1 MALESGTRVGI
12 YGVTA
17 KIGEGAMGE
26 VYRALDT
33 TLDRDVALKVLPEAF
48 TADPE
53 RLARFQREAKVLASL
68 NHPNIGGIYG
78 IETSGETQA
87 LVLELIEGPTLAER
101 IADGP
106 IPVEQAVPMV
116 RQIAEALSAAHDAGI
131 IHRDLKPANIKVRS
145 DGTVKV
151 LDFGLAKAAEGRGG
165 EAADAPTMT
174 AMSSQAGAVVGT
186 AAYMAPE
193 QARGE
198 TVDKRADIWALG
210 CVCYELLSGHRPFE
224 GRTMSDTLASVLAR
238 EVDLTRLPEEVPA
251 ALHKFMARCLEKE
264 PMRRLRDA
272 AEGVLQL
279 EEGLAQPVVEPDAV
293 AAGRAAPLRPWQRPK
308 MALGG
313 GVLSILL
320 TAGASFL
327 FLQSPPVPAP
337 GVARASLTPPPSEPL
352 EAIFNINIA
361 LTPDGTRMV
370 YRGLFDGQSHLF
382 VRALDEF
389 DATPLTGLSPDPRN
403 PFISPDGTRVGFFD
417 GRRSLQRVSILGG
430 PPVTITDIQGQPRG
444 ASWGP
449 DDMIVFAT
457 SSAESGLLGVPVGGG
472 DVNTLTVPDPEQGER
487 DHHWPQVLPGGEF
500 VLFTIRTTGPLE
512 NAQVAVLSLE
522 TGEYDVLFPGGSSAR
537 YVPTGHIVY
546 GVGGTLRAVGF
557 DLDTLTV
564 TTEPIPVIE
573 EVLMGSGGEANFD
586 VAQDGSLVYVSGTSG
601 GIAGLD
607 LVWVDQ
613 EGNKELLPAEPGNY
627 TAPRLSPDGSRMAI
641 QVRDI
646 DGNSDIFT
654 YDISRNNFSQFT
666 FDDAGDCCPLW
677 SPDGARIMWTS
688 ARNGTPNLYMKNADG
703 TGEVERVGESGDIQL
718 GFTWSADGTDLIF
731 ASGNGDLYALSA
743 DDQVAAPLFETVF
756 AETRPRVS
764 PDGRWIAYESNEDGN
779 ANVYV
784 RPFPDVDGGKWKVS
798 AQGGAHP
805 LWSPDGR
812 ELFFSTADSVLAAP
826 ITTDVTFNAGNP
838 RLVFQG
844 RYEMSRPV
852 FPLFDL
858 APDGTRFLM
867 MQRTGTLAD
876 DTFAPLNLVAVFNW
890 FEELKERVPV
900 P

>member
-1 MALESGTRVGI
+1 M
-12 YGVTA
+12 
-17 KIGEGAMGE
+17 
-26 VYRALDT
+26 
-33 TLDRDVALKVLPEAF
+33 
-48 TADPE
+48 
-53 RLARFQREAKVLASL
+53 
-68 NHPNIGGIYG
+68 
-78 IETSGETQA
+78 
-87 LVLELIEGPTLAER
+87 
-101 IADGP
+101 
-106 IPVEQAVPMV
+106 
-116 RQIAEALSAAHDAGI
+116 
-131 IHRDLKPANIKVRS
+131 
-145 DGTVKV
+145 
-151 LDFGLAKAAEGRGG
+151 
-165 EAADAPTMT
+165 
-174 AMSSQAGAVVGT
+174 
-186 AAYMAPE
+186 
-193 QARGE
+193 
-198 TVDKRADIWALG
+198 
-210 CVCYELLSGHRPFE
+210 
-224 GRTMSDTLASVLAR
+224 
-238 EVDLTRLPEEVPA
+238 
-251 ALHKFMARCLEKE
+251 
-264 PMRRLRDA
+264 
-272 AEGVLQL
+272 
-279 EEGLAQPVVEPDAV
+279 
-293 AAGRAAPLRPWQRPK
+293 
-308 MALGG
+308 
-313 GVLSILL
+313 
-320 TAGASFL
+320 
-327 FLQSPPVPAP
+327 
-337 GVARASLTPPPSEPL
+337 
-352 EAIFNINIA
+352 
-361 LTPDGTRMV
+361 
-370 YRGLFDGQSHLF
+370 
-382 VRALDEF
+382 
-389 DATPLTGLSPDPRN
+389 
-403 PFISPDGTRVGFFD
+403 
-417 GRRSLQRVSILGG
+417 
-430 PPVTITDIQGQPRG
+430 
-444 ASWGP
+444 
-449 DDMIVFAT
+449 
-457 SSAESGLLGVPVGGG
+457 
-472 DVNTLTVPDPEQGER
+472 
-487 DHHWPQVLPGGEF
+487 
-500 VLFTIRTTGPLE
+500 
-512 NAQVAVLSLE
+512 
-522 TGEYDVLFPGGSSAR
+522 
-537 YVPTGHIVY
+537 
-546 GVGGTLRAVGF
+546 
-557 DLDTLTV
+557 
-564 TTEPIPVIE
+564 
-573 EVLMGSGGEANFD
+573 
-586 VAQDGSLVYVSGTSG
+586 SGTSG
-601 GIAGLD
+601 GVAGVD

-627 TAPRLSPDGSRMAI
+627 AAPRLSPDGSRVAL

-646 DGNSDIFT
+646 DGNSDILT

>member
-1 MALESGTRVGI
+1 MSTARYTRPLVFYDRLEALMALESGTRVGI

-87 LVLELIEGPTLAER
+87 LVLELIEGQTLAER

-106 IPVEQAVPMV
+106 VPVEQAVAMV

-131 IHRDLKPANIKVRS
+131 VHRDLKPANIKVRP

-151 LDFGLAKAAEGRGG
+151 LDFGLAKAVEGRGG

-198 TVDKRADIWALG
+198 AVDKRADIWALG

-251 ALHKFMARCLEKE
+251 ALHKFITRCLEKE

-279 EEGLAQPVVEPDAV
+279 EEGLAQPVVEPDAI
-293 AAGRAAPLRPWQRPK
+293 AAGSAAPLQFWQRPK
-308 MALGG
+308 IALGV
-313 GVLSILL
+313 GVLGVLL

-327 FLQSPPVPAP
+327 LLQPPAVPAP

-352 EAIFNINIA
+352 EAIFNINVA

-382 VRALDEF
+382 VRSLDEF
-389 DATPLTGLSPDPRN
+389 EATPLTGLSLDPRN

-417 GRRSLQRVSILGG
+417 GNRSLQRVSILGG
-430 PPVTITDIQGQPRG
+430 PPVTITDIPGGPRG
-444 ASWGP
+444 ASWGS
-449 DDMIVFAT
+449 DDTIVFAT
-457 SSAESGLLGVPVGGG
+457 GNPESGLLRVAVGGG
-472 DVNTLTVPDPEQGER
+472 DVETLTVPDSEQGER
-487 DHHWPQVLPGGEF
+487 DHLWPEILPGGES
-500 VLFTIRTTGPLE
+500 VLFTIRTDGPLE
-512 NAQVAVLSLE
+512 NAQIAVLSLQ

-557 DLDTLTV
+557 DLGTLTV

-573 EVLMGSGGEANFD
+573 EILMGPRGEANFD
-586 VAQDGSLVYVSGTSG
+586 VSQDGSLVYVSGTSG
-601 GIAGLD
+601 GAVGLD

-613 EGNKELLPAEPGNY
+613 EGNRELLEADRGRYSN
-627 TAPRLSPDGSRMAI
+627 PRLSPDGSRVVL
-641 QVRDI
+641 QVRDG
-646 DGNSDIFT
+646 DGNSDIYT

-666 FDDAGDCCPLW
+666 FHETGDCCPLW
-677 SPDGARIMWTS
+677 TPDGARVVWTS
-688 ARNGTPNLYMKNADG
+688 ARDGVPNLYVKNADG
-703 TGEVERVGESGDIQL
+703 TGEVERLGESDAMQL
-718 GFTWSADGTDLIF
+718 GFSWSADGTDLVF
-731 ASGNGDLYALSA
+731 AGGNGDLHALSI
-743 DDQVAAPLFETVF
+743 D
-756 AETRPRVS
+756 
-764 PDGRWIAYESNEDGN
+764 
-779 ANVYV
+779 
-784 RPFPDVDGGKWKVS
+784 
-798 AQGGAHP
+798 
-805 LWSPDGR
+805 
-812 ELFFSTADSVLAAP
+812 
-826 ITTDVTFNAGNP
+826 
-838 RLVFQG
+838 
-844 RYEMSRPV
+844 
-852 FPLFDL
+852 DL
-858 APDGTRFLM
+858 A
-867 MQRTGTLAD
+867 
-876 DTFAPLNLVAVFNW
+876 
-890 FEELKERVPV
+890 
-900 P
+900 